1 MCSAASITPVMPYA
15 AVSSEESYVISCEER
30 AKIYA
35 NRVMYSR
42 VYAIVYAA
50 ALLASLCLLLWVIIE
65 SHVRSQRYIR
75 SHLWVFVAAD
85 SVVTAVVILEISVA
99 VVGQG
104 WVRYRQSV
112 SNVIDVFVAIFC
124 VFVILLHA
132 FGPAFTVELE
142 TVTGLKEAALANDL
156 EEEEI
161 EQEEVET
168 GVLVLRYAAQISR
181 LYVMLRH
188 FRRQQES
195 CMRTR
200 EMELDLDAAD
210 CGSGPPTPKM
220 EVTLGGIDLPEWRA
234 EDQRVDPD
242 EGDGGVEAP
251 EAQHDEQAADDGGEC
266 ITPPPPGSCELGAN
280 RSEE

>member
-132 FGPAFTVELE
+132 FGPAFAVELE
-142 TVTGLKEAALANDL
+142 TVTGLN
-156 EEEEI
+156 
-161 EQEEVET
+161 
-168 GVLVLRYAAQISR
+168 
-181 LYVMLRH
+181 
-188 FRRQQES
+188 
-195 CMRTR
+195 
-200 EMELDLDAAD
+200 
-210 CGSGPPTPKM
+210 
-220 EVTLGGIDLPEWRA
+220 
-234 EDQRVDPD
+234 
-242 EGDGGVEAP
+242 
-251 EAQHDEQAADDGGEC
+251 
-266 ITPPPPGSCELGAN
+266 
-280 RSEE
+280 